1 MEYYIGVIM
10 LDENCATEAGKI
22 CVHLR
27 PDLPFGSGNPRM
39 PAGIRVCALPRRDSE
54 SAVRDIDTHSLHRI
68 PIGAPN
74 SLKYLN
80 LSSYEF
86 VLSSLFIF
94 HPALRPLCSSAVYKF
109 LYAEKSVKMHIYPQY
124 LKYVR
129 GA

>member
-1 MEYYIGVIM
+1 M
-10 LDENCATEAGKI
+10 LDENCATDAGKI

-54 SAVRDIDTHSLHRI
+54 SAVRDFDTYSLPRL
-68 PIGAPN
+68 PIGAPD

-94 HPALRPLCSSAVYKF
+94 HPALRSLCSSAVNEF
-109 LYAEKSVKMHIYPQY
+109 LYAEKCVKVHICPQY
-124 LKYVR
+124 LKYVW